1 MLTRVRTVAPCA
13 LAGLCIAASLPPW
26 GWWPLAFVGIAL
38 TDRVLAGKPWRTRFL
53 RMWVVAAFWLFPATL
68 WMIDLTPPGYVF
80 AQAAAAAMF
89 GLAAAAVPAN
99 GNARRV
105 GLVGAIT
112 LAEIVR
118 WSWPFGGVPL
128 ATLAMGQ
135 AASPLAPVVRT
146 LGSLLLVA
154 LTVIVGL
161 ALAAALERS
170 WRAVGASVAIVV
182 LCIGWAGFAPRGHVV
197 RAIDIAVVQGG
208 GKQRTRANPEDNP
221 LVFAR
226 HVDATRSIDRPV
238 DLVVWPENVVN
249 PRAMYIN
256 EPKSPKYL
264 YADDA
269 AATLADLARTLH
281 TTIIPGW
288 FYAIDETQTVNYSE
302 VVTPD
307 GITTDRYD
315 KVRMVPFGEFVPLR
329 SLLDTLGVTG
339 LPPRDAR
346 PGTKPAVLDTPVGR
360 VGVSISWEIF
370 FDHRA
375 RDAIGNG
382 GQLLLNPT
390 NGASYWLT
398 ILQTQQVASSRL
410 RALETGRWVVQA
422 APTGF
427 SAVIS
432 PDGTVRQRT
441 SVSEEKV
448 LYDTVEMREGLTL
461 ATRLGAWP
469 MLVIAGL
476 LLAGAQLVPWGLR
489 RRMTPDEPGIEASD
503 VDDDRDGAVVHE

>member
-1 MLTRVRTVAPCA
+1 MLSQLRTVAPSA

-26 GWWPLAFVGIAL
+26 GWWPLAFVGVAL
-38 TDRVLAGKPWRTRFL
+38 TDRILAGKPWRTRFA
-53 RMWVVAAFWLFPATL
+53 RMWVVAAFWLFPTTF

-80 AQAAAAAMF
+80 AQAVAAAMF
-89 GLAAAAVPAN
+89 GLAVAVAPAE
-99 GNARRV
+99 GHARRI

-112 LAEIVR
+112 LAEFVR

-154 LTVIVGL
+154 LTVVIGV
-161 ALAAALERS
+161 ALAAAIERS
-170 WRAVGASVAIVV
+170 WRTVGVSIGVV
-182 LCIGWAGFAPRGHVV
+182 LLCISWAGFAPRGHVV
-197 RAIDIAVVQGG
+197 RALDIAVVQGG
-208 GKQRTRANPEDNP
+208 GQQRTRANPENNP
-221 LVFAR
+221 LVFGR
-226 HVDATRSIDRPV
+226 HVEATRSIDRRV

-249 PRAMYIN
+249 PRPPYIDEN
-256 EPKSPKYL
+256 KSPQYL

-269 AATLADLARTLH
+269 EATLAELARTLQA
-281 TTIIPGW
+281 TIIPGW
-288 FYAIDETQTVNYSE
+288 FFAIDDSNTVNYSE

-307 GITTDRYD
+307 GIVTDRYD

-329 SLLDTLGVTG
+329 GMLDSLGVTG
-339 LPPRDAR
+339 LPPRDAL

-382 GQLLLNPT
+382 GQILLNPT

-432 PDGTVRQRT
+432 PDGTVRKRT
-441 SVSEEKV
+441 SISEQRV

-461 ATRLGAWP
+461 ATRVGAWP
-469 MLVIAGL
+469 MLVVAAA
-476 LLAGAQLVPWGLR
+476 LLASAQVIDRRSR
-489 RRMTPDEPGIEASD
+489 RRSD
-503 VDDDRDGAVVHE
+503 VDDHRDWTIVHE